1 MAINRE
7 DIPQRIKYFRHLRGM
22 TQEELSQA
30 ANIHFGQIRKYEC
43 GERVPKMEQLE
54 IIADALNISLN
65 TLMDYDIKTAGDVM
79 SLLIKIDEE
88 AGISFS
94 GEKKED
100 GTYDPS
106 SVKMSFENTDIQQLI
121 ADYML
126 YRENCRK
133 LPDAVLL
140 DRDMYSQIHVE
151 KSQFMLDD
159 HPL

>member
-1 MAINRE
+1 MAINNSE
-7 DIPQRIKYFRHLRGM
+7 IPQRIKYFRHLRGV
-22 TQEELSQA
+22 TQEELSKA
-30 ANIHFGQIRKYEC
+30 SNIHYGQIKKYET
-43 GERVPKMEQLE
+43 GERVPKLEQLE
-54 IIADALNISLN
+54 LIADALDISLN
-65 TLMDYDIKTAGDVM
+65 TLMDFDIKTAGDVI

-106 SVKMSFENTDIQQLI
+106 SVRMSFDNTDIQQLI

-126 YRENCRK
+126 YREKCRT

-140 DRDMYSQIHVE
+140 DQDMYSQIHVE
-151 KSQFMLDD
+151 KSQLMLDD